1 MSVSKDR
8 AEQGGDS
15 SLWGEMMSMMA
26 RGVLG
31 MQEHPTRWPLL
42 FETFDAYRELF
53 NRQWTQQPGDMMG
66 QQMSFWQQHQ
76 ELWQNFLLRM
86 AGKAAPELVQ
96 ASKGDRR
103 FEAQD
108 WHDHPWFSY
117 LQQTYLLISQ
127 QLMQMLDQVQGMDE
141 KTLQRLR
148 FMTRQWVS
156 AMAPSN
162 FLWSNPEMLRLTM
175 ESGGQNL
182 VKGMQQLVEDMKNS
196 ADTLNITMTDRSAFE
211 IGVDLATTPG
221 KVVFR
226 NELIELIQ
234 YAPRSEQV
242 YERPLLIVPPWI
254 NKFYVLDLSAR
265 QSLARWICE
274 QGHTV
279 FMISWVNP
287 GREMH
292 DMGIEDYMQRGLL
305 AALDVLQ
312 EQTGIADANVLGY
325 CAGGILLS
333 ITLAWLAARGQSQR
347 IASATQLAT
356 LADFS
361 DTGDIGVFIDDAILN
376 ALEQELDRQGVLDG
390 RMLAVTFSIL
400 RENDLYW
407 NYYIQNYLKGERP
420 VPFDMLYWNTDST
433 NVAAAV
439 HKFFLR
445 QLYTD
450 NLLRQPGA
458 LTIAGEKIDLR
469 QVRTP
474 VFVYASLQDHI
485 AKWPGC
491 YASTQLYAG
500 PVEFVLGES
509 GHVAG
514 VLNAPGGRYGHYR
527 HEALPAQASE
537 WFAQAQYHA
546 GESWWLPWSQWQ
558 AAYGGQKVVARTPLR
573 DLGDAPGSY
582 VRVSAAQA
590 LSA

>member
-1 MSVSKDR
+1 MNEPTNQAQATAS
-8 AEQGGDS
+8 G
-15 SLWGEMMSMMA
+15 SLWAEMMSTLA
-26 RGVLG
+26 GGVLG
-31 MQEHPTRWPLL
+31 MQDHPVRWPLL
-42 FETFDAYRELF
+42 FETLDGYRQLF
-53 NRQWTQQPGDMMG
+53 EKNYSQQPGTLLD
-66 QQMSFWQQHQ
+66 QQMAFWQQHQ
-76 ELWQNFLLRM
+76 ALWQNLMLRM
-86 AGKAAPELVQ
+86 AGKDVPELVQ

-103 FEAQD
+103 FEASD
-108 WHDHPWFSY
+108 WHENPWFSY
-117 LQQTYLLISQ
+117 LQQTYLLISRSV
-127 QLMQMLDQVQGMDE
+127 MQAVDAASGLDD
-141 KTLQRLR
+141 KALQRLR
-148 FMTRQWVS
+148 FMTRQWLS

-162 FLWSNPEMLRLTM
+162 FLWSNPEMLRLTA

-182 VKGMQQLVEDMKNS
+182 LRGLQQLVEDLQNS
-196 ADTLNITMTDRSAFE
+196 AESLNITMTDRSAFRVGE
-211 IGVDLATTPG
+211 NLATTPG

-234 YAPRSEQV
+234 YAPRTSEV
-242 YERPLLIVPPWI
+242 YARPLLIVPPWI
-254 NKFYVLDLSAR
+254 NKFYVLDLSEK

-287 GREMH
+287 GRALH
-292 DMGIEDYMQRGLL
+292 DKGIEDYMQQGLL
-305 AALDVLQ
+305 AALDAIRA
-312 EQTGIADANVLGY
+312 QTGVADANVLGY

-333 ITLAWLAARGQSQR
+333 ITLAWLAARGEAGR

-361 DTGDIGVFIDDAILN
+361 DSGDIGVFIDETLLG
-376 ALEQELDRQGVLDG
+376 ALEGELDRQGVLDG

-433 NVAAAV
+433 NVPARV

-445 QLYTD
+445 QLYTED
-450 NLLRQPGA
+450 KLRQPGA
-458 LTIAGEKIDLR
+458 LQIAGQSIDLR
-469 QVRTP
+469 QVKTP
-474 VFVYASLQDHI
+474 AFIYASLQDHI

-491 YASTQLYAG
+491 YASTQLYSG

-527 HEALPAQASE
+527 HHQLPSSSAD
-537 WFAQAQYHA
+537 WFAAAQYHA
-546 GESWWLPWSQWQ
+546 GASWWLPWAEWLAGHAGDKV
-558 AAYGGQKVVARTPLR
+558 AARAPLQ

-582 VRVSAAQA
+582 VRVSAAEA
-590 LSA
+590 LR

>member
-1 MSVSKDR
+1 MNEPTNQAQATAS
-8 AEQGGDS
+8 G
-15 SLWGEMMSMMA
+15 SLWAEMMSTLA
-26 RGVLG
+26 GGVLG
-31 MQEHPTRWPLL
+31 MQDHPVRWPLL
-42 FETFDAYRELF
+42 FETLDGYRQLF
-53 NRQWTQQPGDMMG
+53 EKNYSQQPGTLLD
-66 QQMSFWQQHQ
+66 QQMAFWQQHQ
-76 ELWQNFLLRM
+76 ALWQNLMLRM
-86 AGKAAPELVQ
+86 AGKDVPELVQ

-103 FEAQD
+103 FEASD
-108 WHDHPWFSY
+108 WHENPWFSY
-117 LQQTYLLISQ
+117 LQQTYLLISRSV
-127 QLMQMLDQVQGMDE
+127 MQAVDAASGLDD
-141 KTLQRLR
+141 KALQRLR
-148 FMTRQWVS
+148 FMTRQWLS

-162 FLWSNPEMLRLTM
+162 FLWSNPEMLRLTA

-182 VKGMQQLVEDMKNS
+182 LRGLQQLVEDLQNS
-196 ADTLNITMTDRSAFE
+196 AESLNITMTDRSAFRVGE
-211 IGVDLATTPG
+211 NLATTPG

-234 YAPRSEQV
+234 YAPRTSEV
-242 YERPLLIVPPWI
+242 YARPLLIVPPWI
-254 NKFYVLDLSAR
+254 NKFYVLDLSEK

-274 QGHTV
+274 QGYTV

-287 GREMH
+287 GRALH
-292 DMGIEDYMQRGLL
+292 DKGIEDYMQQGLL
-305 AALDVLQ
+305 AALDAIRA
-312 EQTGIADANVLGY
+312 QTGVADANVLGY

-333 ITLAWLAARGQSQR
+333 ITLAWLAARGEAGR

-361 DTGDIGVFIDDAILN
+361 DSGDIGVFIDETLLG
-376 ALEQELDRQGVLDG
+376 ALEGELDRQGVLDG

-433 NVAAAV
+433 NVPARV

-445 QLYTD
+445 RLYTED
-450 NLLRQPGA
+450 RLRQPGA
-458 LTIAGEKIDLR
+458 LQIAGQSIDLR
-469 QVRTP
+469 QVKTP
-474 VFVYASLQDHI
+474 AFIYASLQDHI

-491 YASTQLYAG
+491 YASTQLYSG

-527 HEALPAQASE
+527 HHQLPSSSAD
-537 WFAQAQYHA
+537 WFAAAQYHA
-546 GESWWLPWSQWQ
+546 GASWWQPWAEWLAGHAGDKV
-558 AAYGGQKVVARTPLR
+558 AARAPLQ

-582 VRVSAAQA
+582 VRVSAAEA
-590 LSA
+590 LR

>member
-1 MSVSKDR
+1 MNEPTNQAQATAS
-8 AEQGGDS
+8 G
-15 SLWGEMMSMMA
+15 SLWAEMMSTLA
-26 RGVLG
+26 GGVLG
-31 MQEHPTRWPLL
+31 MQDHPVRWPLL
-42 FETFDAYRELF
+42 FETLDGYRQLF
-53 NRQWTQQPGDMMG
+53 EKNYSQQPGTLLD
-66 QQMSFWQQHQ
+66 QQMAFWQQHQ
-76 ELWQNFLLRM
+76 ALWQNLMLRM
-86 AGKAAPELVQ
+86 AGKDVPELVQ

-103 FEAQD
+103 FEASD
-108 WHDHPWFSY
+108 WHENPWFSY
-117 LQQTYLLISQ
+117 LQQTYLLISRSV
-127 QLMQMLDQVQGMDE
+127 MQAVDAASGLDD
-141 KTLQRLR
+141 KALQRLR
-148 FMTRQWVS
+148 FMTRQWLS

-162 FLWSNPEMLRLTM
+162 FLWSNPEMLRLTA

-182 VKGMQQLVEDMKNS
+182 LRGLQQLVEDLQNS
-196 ADTLNITMTDRSAFE
+196 AESLNITMTDRSAFRVGE
-211 IGVDLATTPG
+211 NLATTPG

-226 NELIELIQ
+226 NELSELIQ
-234 YAPRSEQV
+234 YAPRTSEV
-242 YERPLLIVPPWI
+242 YARPLLIVPPCI
-254 NKFYVLDLSAR
+254 NKFYVLDLSEK

-287 GREMH
+287 GRALH
-292 DMGIEDYMQRGLL
+292 DKGVEDYMQQGLL
-305 AALDVLQ
+305 AALDAIRA
-312 EQTGIADANVLGY
+312 QTGVADANVLGY

-333 ITLAWLAARGQSQR
+333 ITLAWLAARGEAGR

-361 DTGDIGVFIDDAILN
+361 DSGDIGVFIDETLLG
-376 ALEQELDRQGVLDG
+376 ALEGELDRQGVLDG

-433 NVAAAV
+433 NVPARV

-445 QLYTD
+445 RLYTED
-450 NLLRQPGA
+450 RLRQPGA
-458 LTIAGEKIDLR
+458 LQIAGQSIDLR
-469 QVRTP
+469 QVKTP
-474 VFVYASLQDHI
+474 AFIYASLQDHI

-491 YASTQLYAG
+491 YASTQLYSG

-527 HEALPAQASE
+527 HHQLPSSSAD
-537 WFAQAQYHA
+537 WFAAAQYHA
-546 GESWWLPWSQWQ
+546 GASWWLPWAEWLAGHAGDKV
-558 AAYGGQKVVARTPLR
+558 AARAPLQ

-582 VRVSAAQA
+582 VRVSAAEA
-590 LSA
+590 LR

>member
-1 MSVSKDR
+1 MNEPTNQAQATAS
-8 AEQGGDS
+8 G
-15 SLWGEMMSMMA
+15 SLWAEMMSTLA
-26 RGVLG
+26 GGVLG
-31 MQEHPTRWPLL
+31 MQDHPVRWPLL
-42 FETFDAYRELF
+42 FETLDGYRQLF
-53 NRQWTQQPGDMMG
+53 EKNYSQQPGTLLD
-66 QQMSFWQQHQ
+66 QQMAFWQQHQ
-76 ELWQNFLLRM
+76 ALWQNLMLRM
-86 AGKAAPELVQ
+86 AGKDVPELVQ

-103 FEAQD
+103 FEASD
-108 WHDHPWFSY
+108 WHENPWFSY
-117 LQQTYLLISQ
+117 LQQTYLLISRSV
-127 QLMQMLDQVQGMDE
+127 MQAVDAASGLDD
-141 KTLQRLR
+141 KALQRLR
-148 FMTRQWVS
+148 FMTRQWLS

-162 FLWSNPEMLRLTM
+162 FLWSNPEMLRLTA

-182 VKGMQQLVEDMKNS
+182 LRGLQQLVEDLQNS
-196 ADTLNITMTDRSAFE
+196 AESLNITMTDRSAFRVGE
-211 IGVDLATTPG
+211 NLATTPG

-234 YAPRSEQV
+234 YAPRTSEV
-242 YERPLLIVPPWI
+242 YARPLLIVPPWI
-254 NKFYVLDLSAR
+254 NKFYVLDLSEK

-287 GREMH
+287 GRALH
-292 DMGIEDYMQRGLL
+292 DKGVEDYMQQGLL
-305 AALDVLQ
+305 AALDAIRA
-312 EQTGIADANVLGY
+312 QTGVADANVLGY

-333 ITLAWLAARGQSQR
+333 ITLAWLAARGEAGR

-361 DTGDIGVFIDDAILN
+361 DSGDIGVFIDETLLG
-376 ALEQELDRQGVLDG
+376 ALEGELDRQGVLDG

-433 NVAAAV
+433 NVPARV

-445 QLYTD
+445 RLYTED
-450 NLLRQPGA
+450 RLRQPGA
-458 LTIAGEKIDLR
+458 LQIAGQSIDLR
-469 QVRTP
+469 QVKTP
-474 VFVYASLQDHI
+474 AFIYASLQDHI

-491 YASTQLYAG
+491 YASTQLYSG

-527 HEALPAQASE
+527 HHQLPSSSAD
-537 WFAQAQYHA
+537 WFAAAQYHA
-546 GESWWLPWSQWQ
+546 GASWWLPWAEWLAGHAGDKV
-558 AAYGGQKVVARTPLR
+558 AARAPLQ

-582 VRVSAAQA
+582 VRVSAAEA
-590 LSA
+590 LR

>member
-1 MSVSKDR
+1 MNEPTNQAQATAS
-8 AEQGGDS
+8 G
-15 SLWGEMMSMMA
+15 SLWAEMMSTLA
-26 RGVLG
+26 GGVLG
-31 MQEHPTRWPLL
+31 MQDHPVRWPLL
-42 FETFDAYRELF
+42 FETLDGYRQLF
-53 NRQWTQQPGDMMG
+53 EKNYSQQPGTLLD
-66 QQMSFWQQHQ
+66 QQMAFWQQHQ
-76 ELWQNFLLRM
+76 ALWQNLMLRM
-86 AGKAAPELVQ
+86 AGKDVPELVQ

-103 FEAQD
+103 FEASD
-108 WHDHPWFSY
+108 WHENPWFSY
-117 LQQTYLLISQ
+117 LQQTYLLISRSV
-127 QLMQMLDQVQGMDE
+127 MQAVDAASGLDD
-141 KTLQRLR
+141 KALQRLR
-148 FMTRQWVS
+148 FMTRQWLS

-162 FLWSNPEMLRLTM
+162 FLWSNPEMLRLTA

-182 VKGMQQLVEDMKNS
+182 LRGLQQLVEDLQNS
-196 ADTLNITMTDRSAFE
+196 AESLNITMTDRSAFRVGE
-211 IGVDLATTPG
+211 NLATTPG

-234 YAPRSEQV
+234 YAPRTSEV
-242 YERPLLIVPPWI
+242 YARPLLIVPPWI
-254 NKFYVLDLSAR
+254 NKFYVLDLSEK

-287 GREMH
+287 GRALH
-292 DMGIEDYMQRGLL
+292 DKGIEDYMQQGLL
-305 AALDVLQ
+305 AALDAIRA
-312 EQTGIADANVLGY
+312 QTGVADANVLGY

-333 ITLAWLAARGQSQR
+333 ITLAWLAARGEAGR

-361 DTGDIGVFIDDAILN
+361 DSGDIGVFIDETLLG
-376 ALEQELDRQGVLDG
+376 ALEGELDRQGVLDG

-433 NVAAAV
+433 NVPARV

-445 QLYTD
+445 RLYTED
-450 NLLRQPGA
+450 RLRQPGA
-458 LTIAGEKIDLR
+458 LQIAGQSIDLR
-469 QVRTP
+469 QVKTP
-474 VFVYASLQDHI
+474 AFIYASLQDHI

-491 YASTQLYAG
+491 YASTQLYSG

-527 HEALPAQASE
+527 HHQLPSSSAD
-537 WFAQAQYHA
+537 WFAAAQYHA
-546 GESWWLPWSQWQ
+546 GASWWQPWAEWLAGHAGDKV
-558 AAYGGQKVVARTPLR
+558 AARAPLQ

-582 VRVSAAQA
+582 VRVSAAEA
-590 LSA
+590 LR

>member
-1 MSVSKDR
+1 MNEPTNQAQATAS
-8 AEQGGDS
+8 G
-15 SLWGEMMSMMA
+15 SLWAEMMSTLA
-26 RGVLG
+26 GGVLG
-31 MQEHPTRWPLL
+31 MQDHPVRWPLL
-42 FETFDAYRELF
+42 FETLDGYRQLF
-53 NRQWTQQPGDMMG
+53 EKNYSQQPGTLLD
-66 QQMSFWQQHQ
+66 QQMAFWQQHQ
-76 ELWQNFLLRM
+76 ALWQNLMLRM
-86 AGKAAPELVQ
+86 AGKDVPELVQ

-103 FEAQD
+103 FEASD
-108 WHDHPWFSY
+108 WHENPWFSY
-117 LQQTYLLISQ
+117 LQQTYLLISRSV
-127 QLMQMLDQVQGMDE
+127 MQAVDAASGLDD
-141 KTLQRLR
+141 KALQRLR
-148 FMTRQWVS
+148 FMTRQWLS

-162 FLWSNPEMLRLTM
+162 FLWSNPEMLRLTA

-182 VKGMQQLVEDMKNS
+182 LRGLQQLVEDLQNS
-196 ADTLNITMTDRSAFE
+196 AESLNITMTDRSAFRVGE
-211 IGVDLATTPG
+211 NLATTPG

-234 YAPRSEQV
+234 YAPRTSEV
-242 YERPLLIVPPWI
+242 YARPLLIVPPWI
-254 NKFYVLDLSAR
+254 NKFYVLDLSEK

-287 GREMH
+287 GRALH
-292 DMGIEDYMQRGLL
+292 DKGIEDYMQQGLL
-305 AALDVLQ
+305 AALDAIRA
-312 EQTGIADANVLGY
+312 QTGVADANVLGY

-333 ITLAWLAARGQSQR
+333 ITLAWLAARGEAGR

-361 DTGDIGVFIDDAILN
+361 DSGDIGVFIDETLLG
-376 ALEQELDRQGVLDG
+376 ALEGELDRQGVLDG

-433 NVAAAV
+433 NVPARV

-445 QLYTD
+445 QLYTED
-450 NLLRQPGA
+450 RLRQPGA
-458 LTIAGEKIDLR
+458 LQIAGQSIDLR
-469 QVRTP
+469 QVKTP
-474 VFVYASLQDHI
+474 AFIYASLQDHI

-491 YASTQLYAG
+491 YASTQLYSG

-527 HEALPAQASE
+527 HHQLPSSSAD
-537 WFAQAQYHA
+537 WFAAAQYHA
-546 GESWWLPWSQWQ
+546 GASWWQPWAEWLAGHAGDKV
-558 AAYGGQKVVARTPLR
+558 AARAPLQ

-582 VRVSAAQA
+582 VRVSAAEA
-590 LSA
+590 LR

>member
-1 MSVSKDR
+1 MNEPTNQAQATAS
-8 AEQGGDS
+8 G
-15 SLWGEMMSMMA
+15 SLWAEMMSTLA
-26 RGVLG
+26 GGVLG
-31 MQEHPTRWPLL
+31 MQDHPVRWPLL
-42 FETFDAYRELF
+42 FETLDGYRQLF
-53 NRQWTQQPGDMMG
+53 EKNYSQQPGTLLD
-66 QQMSFWQQHQ
+66 QQMAFWQQHQ
-76 ELWQNFLLRM
+76 ALWQNLMLRM
-86 AGKAAPELVQ
+86 AGKDVPELVQ

-103 FEAQD
+103 FEASD
-108 WHDHPWFSY
+108 WHENPWFSY
-117 LQQTYLLISQ
+117 LQQTYLLISRSV
-127 QLMQMLDQVQGMDE
+127 MQAVDAASGLDD
-141 KTLQRLR
+141 KALQRLR
-148 FMTRQWVS
+148 FMTRQWLS

-162 FLWSNPEMLRLTM
+162 FLWSNPEMLRLTA

-182 VKGMQQLVEDMKNS
+182 LRGLQQLVEDLQNS
-196 ADTLNITMTDRSAFE
+196 AESLNITMTDRSAFRVGE
-211 IGVDLATTPG
+211 NLATTPG

-234 YAPRSEQV
+234 YAPRTSEV
-242 YERPLLIVPPWI
+242 YARPLLIVPPWI
-254 NKFYVLDLSAR
+254 NKFYVLDLSEK

-287 GREMH
+287 GRALH
-292 DMGIEDYMQRGLL
+292 DKGIEDYMQQGLL
-305 AALDVLQ
+305 AALDAIRA
-312 EQTGIADANVLGY
+312 QTGVADANVLGY

-333 ITLAWLAARGQSQR
+333 ITLAWLAARGEAGR

-361 DTGDIGVFIDDAILN
+361 DSGDIGVFIDETLLG
-376 ALEQELDRQGVLDG
+376 ALEGELDRQGVLDG

-433 NVAAAV
+433 NVPARV

-445 QLYTD
+445 RLYTED
-450 NLLRQPGA
+450 RLRQPGA
-458 LTIAGEKIDLR
+458 LQIAGQSIDLR
-469 QVRTP
+469 QVKTP
-474 VFVYASLQDHI
+474 AFIYASLQDHI

-491 YASTQLYAG
+491 YASTQLYSG

-527 HEALPAQASE
+527 HHQLPSSSAD
-537 WFAQAQYHA
+537 WFAAAQYHA
-546 GESWWLPWSQWQ
+546 GASWWLPWAEWLAGHAGDKV
-558 AAYGGQKVVARTPLR
+558 AARAPLQ

-582 VRVSAAQA
+582 VRVSAAEA
-590 LSA
+590 LR

>member
-1 MSVSKDR
+1 MNEPTNQAQTAAS
-8 AEQGGDS
+8 G
-15 SLWGEMMSMMA
+15 SLWGEMMSTLA

-31 MQEHPTRWPLL
+31 MQDHPVRWPLL
-42 FETFDAYRELF
+42 FETMDGYRQLF
-53 NRQWTQQPGDMMG
+53 EKNYSQQPGTLID
-66 QQMSFWQQHQ
+66 QQMAFWQQHQ
-76 ELWQNFLLRM
+76 ELWQNLMLRM
-86 AGKAAPELVQ
+86 AGKDAPELVQ
-96 ASKGDRR
+96 PAKGDRR
-103 FEAQD
+103 FEARD
-108 WHDHPWFSY
+108 WHENPWFSY

-127 QLMQMLDQVQGMDE
+127 SVMQALDAASGLDDKAQ
-141 KTLQRLR
+141 QRLR
-148 FMTRQWVS
+148 FMTRQWLS

-162 FLWSNPEMLRLTM
+162 FLWSNPEMLRLTA

-182 VKGMQQLVEDMKNS
+182 LRGLQQLVEDLQNS
-196 ADTLNITMTDRSAFE
+196 AESLNITMTDRTAFR
-211 IGVDLATTPG
+211 IGENLAATPG

-234 YAPRSEQV
+234 YAPRSPEV
-242 YERPLLIVPPWI
+242 FTRPLLIVPPWI
-254 NKFYVLDLSAR
+254 NKFYVLDLSEK

-287 GREMH
+287 GRALH
-292 DMGIEDYMQRGLL
+292 DKGIEDYMQQGLL
-305 AALDVLQ
+305 AALDAVRA
-312 EQTGIADANVLGY
+312 QTGVDDANVLGY

-333 ITLAWLAARGQSQR
+333 ITLAWLAARGEAGR

-361 DTGDIGVFIDDAILN
+361 DSGDIGVFIDEAMLG
-376 ALEQELDRQGVLDG
+376 ALENELDRQGVLDG

-433 NVAAAV
+433 NVPARV

-445 QLYTD
+445 QLYTRD
-450 NLLRQPGA
+450 LLRQPGA
-458 LTIAGEKIDLR
+458 LQIAGESIDLH
-469 QVRTP
+469 QVKTP
-474 VFVYASLQDHI
+474 AFIYASLQDHI

-491 YASTQLYAG
+491 YASTQLYSG
-500 PVEFVLGES
+500 PVQFVLGES

-527 HEALPAQASE
+527 HDQLPSSSAD
-537 WFAQAQYHA
+537 WFAAAQYHA
-546 GESWWLPWSQWQ
+546 GESWWQPWAQWLAGHGGDKV
-558 AAYGGQKVVARTPLR
+558 AARSAQQ

-582 VRVSAAQA
+582 VRVSAAEA
-590 LSA
+590 LS